1 VNPIQTLGEALAAR
15 QNSQHA
21 INFIEGENN
30 TRRQPFSGLYSRAAG
45 VLKHFQDRGAA
56 SGDEMIILVERNEQ
70 FIDAFWAGILGNI
83 ILVPIAPGATDEH
96 RAKFFRILAK
106 LQRPCLCTDAATL
119 ARLKSYATANGLADT
134 IDKLS
139 TRTTLLDQIED
150 VSVAGKLAAAAPD
163 DIAFVQYSSGSTSEP
178 KGVALTHR
186 NLLTNIDAIAS
197 GIALQSSDIG
207 LSWMPLTHD
216 MGLIGFHLTPLVN
229 DVEHH
234 LMPTALFV
242 RRPQLWLSS
251 ASSSRA
257 SILCSPNFGYRHFLK
272 TFKPENSSGLDL
284 SAVRILFNGA
294 EPISAALCSE
304 FTTAMQPYGLKASA
318 MFPVYGLAEAS
329 LAVTFPAPG
338 TGCATM
344 AVRRSALTPGTL
356 AERVNLTNS
365 EPAELVLVGQPV
377 KHCAVRIANEQGEA
391 LPAMTVGRILIQGNN
406 VTRGYYRDDESTA
419 STIRD
424 GWLDTGDLGFMSDDG
439 LVITGRAKDII
450 FVSGQ
455 NYYPHDL
462 EALLEQHAGIELG
475 RIAVCGARAP
485 NNHADEVI
493 AFAVHRGE
501 EEAFLPVIATI
512 RKTVNELTG
521 IPVDTVI
528 PVTRL
533 PKTTS
538 GKIQRFKLVEEYLA
552 GAYADVMAKINALSG
567 KSAGAE
573 AAIHGDIERNLKA
586 ICDELLK
593 DKNVGLNDNIFELGT
608 SSLTLAQIYE
618 RIEAIYPGQLE
629 VTDFFDYP
637 TIAELAGYLEKRMH
651 EGQV

>member
-1 VNPIQTLGEALAAR
+1 MNSIKTLGDALAAR
-15 QNSQHA
+15 KTSQHA

-30 TRRQPFSGLYSRAAG
+30 TRRQPFSDLFSRAAG
-45 VLKHFQDRGAA
+45 VLKHIQARGAA
-56 SGDEMIILVERNEQ
+56 PGDEMIILVERNEQ

-106 LQRPCLCTDAATL
+106 LQHPCLCTDSATL
-119 ARLKSYATANGLADT
+119 ARLKSYAAANGFVET
-134 IDKLS
+134 IERLS
-139 TRTTLLDQIED
+139 ARTTLLDQIED
-150 VSVAGKLAAAAPD
+150 ASVPGNLAMATPD

-197 GIALQSSDIG
+197 GIVLQDSDIG

-229 DVEHH
+229 DVEHY

-251 ASSSRA
+251 ASANRA

-272 TFKPENSSGLDL
+272 TFKPENSTGLDL
-284 SAVRILFNGA
+284 TPVRILFNGA

-304 FTTAMQPYGLKASA
+304 FTNAMQPYGLKASA

-329 LAVTFPAPG
+329 LAVTFPRPN

-356 AERVNLTNS
+356 TEQAEAANAES
-365 EPAELVLVGQPV
+365 AELVMVGQPV
-377 KHCAVRIANEQGEA
+377 KHCSVRIANEQGDA
-391 LPAMTVGRILIQGNN
+391 LPAMTVGRILIQGDN
-406 VTRGYYRDDESTA
+406 VTQSYYRDEQATNA
-419 STIRD
+419 AIQN
-424 GWLDTGDLGFMSDDG
+424 GWLDTGDLGFMSADG

-475 RIAVCGARAP
+475 RVAVCGARAP
-485 NNHADEVI
+485 DSHTDEVI
-493 AFAVHRGE
+493 AFAVHRGDE
-501 EEAFLPVIATI
+501 ETFLPVAASI

-521 IPVDTVI
+521 IPVDKVI

-538 GKIQRFKLVEEYLA
+538 GKIQRFKLAEEYLA
-552 GAYADVMAKINALSG
+552 GA
-567 KSAGAE
+567 
-573 AAIHGDIERNLKA
+573 
-586 ICDELLK
+586 
-593 DKNVGLNDNIFELGT
+593 
-608 SSLTLAQIYE
+608 
-618 RIEAIYPGQLE
+618 
-629 VTDFFDYP
+629 
-637 TIAELAGYLEKRMH
+637 
-651 EGQV
+651 